1 VEKTTATKS
10 TITLFDRANSQLLKS
25 FSAVITISYVFSPT
39 MSKSLHA
46 MLVEVPREEVRTEYI
61 TIS

>member
-10 TITLFDRANSQLLKS
+10 TITLFDRANSQLQNNI
-25 FSAVITISYVFSPT
+25 SADITISYVFSPT
-39 MSKSLHA
+39 MTKSLHA
-46 MLVEVPREEVRTEYI
+46 MLVKVPREEITTEDI